1 MANKQSRFNEGE
13 LVWMYTKNAQ
23 NVTKCRPVIFLK
35 LLDFNLSVQFCA
47 VLDGETMIDVPTS
60 HLEKIAEIPEEAQ
73 EVP

>member
-1 MANKQSRFNEGE
+1 MANKQSRFKEGE
-13 LVWMYTKNAQ
+13 LVWMYYKDAQ
-23 NVTKCRPVIFLK
+23 NVTQCRPVIFLK

-47 VLDGETMIDVPTS
+47 VLDGETMVDIPTH